1 MTGLK
6 ETATKILPDFAPTL
20 NDDRFNP
27 KIIAKLLFDNGLRKV
42 SWNHGKVLAVN
53 GRVVMTGGGN
63 YWNAYAANQEVN
75 GKNEHTDHTI
85 VDHQARIVGDAAV
98 SAHKWVDYFWT

>member
-1 MTGLK
+1 VTGLK
-6 ETATKILPDFAPTL
+6 ETATKFLPEFAPTL
-20 NDDRFNP
+20 NNGLFDP
-27 KIIAKLLFDNGLRKV
+27 VAIAKLLFENPLRKV

-63 YWNAYAANQEVN
+63 YWNAYAAKQEA
-75 GKNEHTDHTI
+75 HTDHTI

-98 SAHKWVDYFWT
+98 SAHKWVDYFWR